1 MRIQNLE
8 HFMRDRELGE
18 SSFAEVQ
25 KNTYKYTGCGARVEE
40 LDNHRGLLVTCIV
53 EGSEACF
60 SRSFAY
66 PFHLKDFWAYL
77 DELEFVTDMAWKE
90 ANVEVEV

>member
-1 MRIQNLE
+1 
-8 HFMRDRELGE
+8 
-18 SSFAEVQ
+18 
-25 KNTYKYTGCGARVEE
+25 
-40 LDNHRGLLVTCIV
+40 VTCIV

-90 ANVEVEV
+90 ANEEVEA

>member
-1 MRIQNLE
+1 MIHNLKQ
-8 HFMRDRELGE
+8 FMRDRGFGE

-25 KNTYKYTGCGARVEE
+25 KNVYKYTGCGARAEE
-40 LDNHRGLLVTCIV
+40 LDNGCGVEISCIV

-60 SRSFAY
+60 SKSFAY

-77 DELEFVTDMAWKE
+77 EELELKTEAAWKE
-90 ANVEVEV
+90 ANEEVEA